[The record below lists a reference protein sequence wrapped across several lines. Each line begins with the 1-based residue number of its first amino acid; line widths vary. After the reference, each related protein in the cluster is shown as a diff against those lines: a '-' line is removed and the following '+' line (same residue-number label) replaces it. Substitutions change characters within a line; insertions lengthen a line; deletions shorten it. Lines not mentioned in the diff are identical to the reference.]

1 MQKTKCYLAALVS
14 GVLLVTGIL
23 AGYGQSKKNDHLT
36 VYLWENRLMKNIA
49 SYDVVSKYYS
59 YAVQFRRRLLPTRH
73 CLISMESKFRKIMK
87 NTYRFASNFMIRV

>member
-59 YAVQFRRRLLPTRH
+59 YAVEYYKDTDDEIQ
-73 CLISMESKFRKIMK
+73 
-87 NTYRFASNFMIRV
+87 